1 MRVFHLLGRNRRG
14 ISKPSHDH
22 EYAKLIAVTRY
33 SQHDLV
39 VDGIT
44 AIAAVVVILVV
55 MSQLGSN

>member
-1 MRVFHLLGRNRRG
+1 MRVFHPLRRNRCG
-14 ISKPSHDH
+14 TSHPSQDH
-22 EYAKLIAVTRY
+22 EYTKLIAATRY
-33 SQHDLV
+33 TQHDLV